1 VSSYL
6 LRGPR
11 EILDAIDR
19 AAARQVQPGDQQI
32 IQEAVN
38 LLRNL
43 CGRKIMA
50 VHPKSGQSF
59 EIRG

>member
-38 LLRNL
+38 LLREPLWSEDN
-43 CGRKIMA
+43 GSSSQERA
-50 VHPKSGQSF
+50 V
-59 EIRG
+59 I